1 MKYIIFVN
9 YGQIIFVN
17 TSRLYEF
24 VLIFAESHGNA
35 KFIMKENPFVIHRMP
50 RMLLTSF
57 NKCCL
62 QWLMMSTP

>member
-24 VLIFAESHGNA
+24 ALIFTESPGNA

-50 RMLLTSF
+50 RMLLVQFLTST
-57 NKCCL
+57 L
-62 QWLMMSTP
+62 QS